1 MSCSSVMTGTLAFMG
16 IMLSITS
23 LYVTRMLKEERFD
36 APCDMS
42 PTLSCTE
49 FLRLPHST
57 GYGVISTAFGTNHPA
72 NLPNSVFSMIIY
84 ALVLL
89 TSCTSSM
96 AMTTIALMFSSTLL
110 LANISVAAISLPL
123 MCPISLASLCTMLF
137 MTLALLCLKSS
148 LAREKDGPKTINNNK
163 QAFKKFI

>member
-1 MSCSSVMTGTLAFMG
+1 
-16 IMLSITS
+16 
-23 LYVTRMLKEERFD
+23 MLKEETFD

-57 GYGVISTAFGTNHPA
+57 GFGVIATVFGADHSA

-84 ALVLL
+84 ALVLFI
-89 TSCTSSM
+89 SCTSSM
-96 AMTTIALMFSSTLL
+96 VMTTIAMVISSTLL
-110 LANISVAAISLPL
+110 LFNISVAAISLPL
-123 MCPISLASLCTMLF
+123 MCPIFLASLCTMLF
-137 MTLALLCLKSS
+137 MTLALLCRRRS
-148 LAREKDGPKTINNNK
+148 LALKKDVPKTINNNK